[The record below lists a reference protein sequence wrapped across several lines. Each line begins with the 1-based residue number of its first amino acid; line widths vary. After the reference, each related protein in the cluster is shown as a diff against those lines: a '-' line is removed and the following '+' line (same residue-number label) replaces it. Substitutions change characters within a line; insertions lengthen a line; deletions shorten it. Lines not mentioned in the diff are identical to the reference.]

1 MNKERD
7 LLLRLLEL
15 TDREDGYYV
24 LHGTSRETGNSA
36 QFELA
41 GEMEELLDDVV
52 QWAIDEG
59 EISE

>member
-24 LHGTSRETGNSA
+24 LRGTSHETGNAA

-41 GEMEELLDDVV
+41 GAMEELLDDVV

-59 EISE
+59 EITE